1 MGKNKKKSV
10 SNNNSVDLSVE
21 GVIESVNT
29 VDFTSKINNS
39 SRNKDPESAFVTTAE
54 TTLVPSAEPTVE
66 TTLVPSAETTAETT
80 LVPSAEPSVETTA
93 EPTAEPSA
101 EPSVETKAEPSVE
114 HSAEPSVEP
123 KCQILLIEP
132 KSETSGDNKIEL
144 IEISIKPDEQKK
156 ETLETEV
163 SPNCNRRLCSIL

>member
-54 TTLVPSAEPTVE
+54 TKVETTVETTLVPSAEPTAETTVETTLVPSVE
-66 TTLVPSAETTAETT
+66 TTLVPSAETTLVPSAETT
-80 LVPSAEPSVETTA
+80 LVPSAETTLV
-93 EPTAEPSA
+93 P
-101 EPSVETKAEPSVE
+101 
-114 HSAEPSVEP
+114 SAEPSVEP

>member
-54 TTLVPSAEPTVE
+54 TKAEPSV
-66 TTLVPSAETTAETT
+66 ETT
-80 LVPSAEPSVETTA
+80 LVPSAEPSVETKA
-93 EPTAEPSA
+93 EPTVETTTEPTA
-101 EPSVETKAEPSVE
+101 EPSVETK
-114 HSAEPSVEP
+114 AEPSVEP